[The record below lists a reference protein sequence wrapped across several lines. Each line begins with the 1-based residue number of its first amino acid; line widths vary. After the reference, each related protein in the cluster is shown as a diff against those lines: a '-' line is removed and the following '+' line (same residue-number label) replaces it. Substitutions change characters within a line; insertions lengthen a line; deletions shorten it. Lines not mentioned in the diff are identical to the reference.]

1 MTSLIKIQKSSSSPN
16 DIPSNAMTN
25 PALWQ
30 ALEAELVYIQ
40 DISGKYLSFYTD
52 LGEELVI
59 EAEDI
64 IGLFPEQSLTP
75 ISPDAYYERIKRV
88 LET

>member
-1 MTSLIKIQKSSSSPN
+1 
-16 DIPSNAMTN
+16 MTN